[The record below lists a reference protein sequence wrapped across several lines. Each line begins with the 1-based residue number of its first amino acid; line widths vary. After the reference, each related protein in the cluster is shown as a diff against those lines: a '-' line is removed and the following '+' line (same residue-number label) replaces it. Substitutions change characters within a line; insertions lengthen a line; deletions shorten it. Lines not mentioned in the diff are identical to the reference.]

1 MSDQDAFARIL
12 ASLCDATLD
21 DRHWPV
27 TSALIDEAC
36 GITGNCLLVGE
47 GPPDD
52 IRAMFVGVYARGE
65 RQADLEREYLQVY
78 HPLDEAVPRL
88 RQLPDSQVV
97 PIADLYTAEELK
109 RSPSYNDILR
119 RAHYQQGLNVRLD
132 GPDRSHMTWGLGD
145 PVASDGWGS
154 AKIALLQ
161 RLLPQIRQFVCV
173 RQALVRAGARATTAG
188 ALLENPRIGVIHLD
202 RRGQIL
208 EINDRARS
216 LLRPG
221 QGLSD
226 RDGVLRTRQ
235 PADQRRLER
244 LVAGA
249 LPTAGAVPVSG
260 SMLLA
265 RAAGAPPFV
274 VHVKPVAVP
283 QPDYGARY
291 VAALVLIDRAEE
303 PASDRPRPGGQDPGA
318 DPDGESDCG
327 RAGRRQERAGAGRGH
342 GAHPRRHLLA
352 PEEDLPETADLRA
365 GGSGAAGAVT
375 HRVRVNRHAVASS
388 GRPGS
393 RPLSAFSLPNS
404 PDRVVT
410 CGASVRVMCDWLFLR
425 PSGTVRRSCRSRAAR
440 NGRDVTMDLEAWRRS
455 EPRQLV
461 PHPRPPSGQLA
472 HDPGVTG
479 DAICRPLQNLATF
492 PDVCGGEG
500 GDPVGTAPSENR
512 LPRRLYALSRG
523 QSTGRG
529 SSAHARHARRPGEPF
544 DPEPRGSSARSTC
557 QTQQA

>member
-21 DRHWPV
+21 ARHWPV

-52 IRAMFVGVYARGE
+52 IRAMFVGVYSRGE

-216 LLRPG
+216 LLRRG

-226 RDGVLRTRQ
+226 REGVLRTRQ

-265 RAAGAPPFV
+265 GAAGAPPFV

-291 VAALVLIDRAEE
+291 VAALVLIVEPRSQHRINPDLVTRTLGLTPMESRIAVGLAEGKSVRE
-303 PASDRPRPGGQDPGA
+303 LAAATGRTPGA
-318 DPDGESDCG
+318 ISWHLKQIY
-327 RAGRRQERAGAGRGH
+327 RRQ
-342 GAHPRRHLLA
+342 PI
-352 PEEDLPETADLRA
+352 
-365 GGSGAAGAVT
+365 
-375 HRVRVNRHAVASS
+375 
-388 GRPGS
+388 
-393 RPLSAFSLPNS
+393 
-404 PDRVVT
+404 
-410 CGASVRVMCDWLFLR
+410 
-425 PSGTVRRSCRSRAAR
+425 
-440 NGRDVTMDLEAWRRS
+440 
-455 EPRQLV
+455 
-461 PHPRPPSGQLA
+461 SGQVDL
-472 HDPGVTG
+472 V
-479 DAICRPLQNLATF
+479 
-492 PDVCGGEG
+492 
-500 GDPVGTAPSENR
+500 R
-512 LPRRLYALSRG
+512 LVLSL
-523 QSTGRG
+523 T
-529 SSAHARHARRPGEPF
+529 EF
-544 DPEPRGSSARSTC
+544 E
-557 QTQQA
+557 